1 VKVIC
6 TKYMT
11 VLKENISL
19 FGLPEIL
26 FFARNV
32 KFVFDLKFPLSMEN
46 FPQKANYL
54 HRITL
59 VTERFAFN

>member
-1 VKVIC
+1 
-6 TKYMT
+6 MT

-46 FPQKANYL
+46 FP
-54 HRITL
+54 
-59 VTERFAFN
+59 